1 MIDLQVHLTQ
11 TIASRFRALRKN
23 EHSNIPPDLIAN
35 GQKAAILRIEKGEV
49 PRSGN
54 FISDTLLDTYSDY
67 FSLPKTSL
75 IFGEGIA
82 LEKLVTFLFSKLSYS
97 LMPSNLRDRLR
108 IKSPKSIPSQKIKD
122 SLLTLYYTFADFGR
136 WYDLR
141 KETPQSQIEENL
153 IDFFTMSSI
162 LWQLCK
168 ERFLSSFKEKVIYAV
183 FNEQDE
189 KF

>member
-1 MIDLQVHLTQ
+1 MIDLQEHLTQ
-11 TIASRFRALRKN
+11 TIASRLRALRKN

-54 FISDTLLDTYSDY
+54 FISDTLLATYSNY
-67 FSLPKTSL
+67 FSLSKTSL

-82 LEKLVTFLFSKLSYS
+82 LEKLVTFLFSELSSS
-97 LMPSNLRDRLR
+97 LMPSDLRERLR
-108 IKSPKSIPSQKIKD
+108 IKPPKSTPSQQVKD

-162 LWQLCK
+162 IWQLCK